1 MRRPG
6 APGPESREGSRRK
19 TKRGAAVGGAC
30 MAALLLAQAM
40 HVAIAREPPR
50 GEARR
55 PAIDAEFDAA
65 FARFE
70 LPGLAVGVVE
80 DGEITYMRAAGE
92 LRAGGGEPVTPR
104 TLFKIASNSKAMT
117 TALLARLVDQDK
129 LGWDDPVVKH
139 LPDFR
144 MHDPWVTREIQV
156 RDLLIH
162 NSGLGAGAGDLM
174 LWPEPNLFTRE
185 DVVAGMAHLKPI
197 HSFRS
202 RYAYDNTLYI
212 VAGEVAAAAAGAE
225 SYEALLRNEV
235 FEPLGLERCRVGEWR
250 RDEAGEVAQPHI
262 RIDGRNVPV
271 REDGDVVAAVPMA
284 AAGGI
289 RCSLDDMLRW
299 IAMWLQPERFG
310 LVDDEPWLS
319 REQRQ
324 ALWTAHTPMPL
335 GRRLREWDGARFHA
349 YGYGW
354 RLNDA
359 DGLLKVSHT
368 GTLSGMYSAVT
379 LLPELGVGFV
389 VLMNGGGSD
398 ARSALVQALSKRF
411 TAPEAVDRT
420 VAYYADAIAAE
431 AAANAGDTGASA
443 PDTSSRRVA
452 GTDAMAP
459 WLGVYRDPWFG
470 EASVCRRGDVVRFA
484 AAKSPMLTGTVMRV
498 GERLLVDWDEV
509 SVDAEAWLAFAEADD
524 AGAPPTLAMAKVD
537 PQADF
542 SYDYQDLAFV
552 RVDDC
557 P

>member
-1 MRRPG
+1 
-6 APGPESREGSRRK
+6 
-19 TKRGAAVGGAC
+19 

-40 HVAIAREPPR
+40 QGAIAREPSG
-50 GEARR
+50 GETRQA
-55 PAIDAEFDAA
+55 AIDAEVDAA
-65 FARFE
+65 VARFE
-70 LPGLAVGVVE
+70 LPGLAVGMVE
-80 DGEITYMRAAGE
+80 GGKVTYVRTVGE
-92 LRAGGGEPVTPR
+92 LRVGGGEPVTPA

-117 TALLARLVDQDK
+117 TALLARLVDQGK
-129 LGWDDPVVKH
+129 LAWDDPVIKH

-185 DVVAGMAHLKPI
+185 DVIAGMAHLKPI
-197 HSFRS
+197 YSFRS

-225 SYEALLRNEV
+225 SYEALLRSEL

-250 RDEAGEVAQPHI
+250 RDEVGNIAQPHL

-271 REDGDVVAAVPMA
+271 REDGDTVAAVPMA

-299 IAMWLQPERFG
+299 ITMWLQPERSG
-310 LVDDEPWLS
+310 LIDGAPWLS
-319 REQRQ
+319 EEQRE

-335 GRRLREWDGARFHA
+335 GRRLREWDGAHFHA

-359 DGLLKVSHT
+359 DGRLKVSHT

-411 TAPEAVDRT
+411 TAPEATGRT
-420 VAYYADAIAAE
+420 VDDYADAIAAE
-431 AAANAGDTGASA
+431 AAADRKDGSTSA
-443 PDTSSRRVA
+443 PDTSSRQA
-452 GTDAMAP
+452 ADIDSMTP

-484 AAKSPMLTGTVMRV
+484 AARSPMLSGTVMRV
-498 GERLLVDWDEV
+498 GERRLVDWDEV
-509 SVDAEAWLAFAEADD
+509 SVDAEAWLAFADADTAD
-524 AGAPPTLAMAKVD
+524 APPTLTMSKVD

-542 SYDYQDLAFV
+542 SYDYEDLAFV
-552 RVDDC
+552 RVGDC